1 MRERPALTDSQ
12 IAAALREGYGLST
25 DRVTFLPVGNDSG
38 AWSYRIDA
46 GDGRTYFL
54 KVRRGEPDAPG
65 LVVPCY
71 LREQG
76 MIEVVAAL
84 PAT

>member
-1 MRERPALTDSQ
+1 LTDSQ

-46 GDGRTYFL
+46 LSD
-54 KVRRGEPDAPG
+54 
-65 LVVPCY
+65 VVD
-71 LREQG
+71 EAHAS
-76 MIEVVAAL
+76 EWA
-84 PAT
+84 